1 MYLSDLK
8 SLEENIQIIFALV
21 KLQFENTNT
30 KIYKDVQQGIY
41 KKWNYENIYMWKK
54 YINVNN

>member
-41 KKWNYENIYMWKK
+41 KKWNYENIYMSKK
-54 YINVNN
+54 YI